1 MVRFYRRDLR
11 ESRTSNAIRSIIGN
25 NTFYT
30 MLSSKDPIY
39 FSGWYTNALIVPTD
53 PRIGINILYSS
64 RYGTIYDPLI
74 DINYQEVSTSLI
86 RKFWEF

>member
-1 MVRFYRRDLR
+1 MVKFYWRDLR
-11 ESRTSNAIRSIIGN
+11 ESRNFNAIRRIIGN

-30 MLSSKDPIY
+30 MVSSKDPVC
-39 FSGWYTNALIVPTD
+39 FSGWYSSALIVPMD
-53 PRIGINILYSS
+53 PRISVDILYSS